1 MRCGRSQVTLAG
13 VGLAAL
19 SILSS
24 CFWEDDTWSG
34 WVYPNA
40 NNLMVDHFVGA
51 YSTLESCRSAALS
64 MIESNGW
71 ANADY
76 ECGLNCRDK
85 GYINVCEK
93 TLR

>member
-1 MRCGRSQVTLAG
+1 MIIPRLLLV
-13 VGLAAL
+13 LAAL

-40 NNLMVDHFVGA
+40 KNLMDDRFVGD

-76 ECGLNCRDK
+76 ECGLNCQNK
-85 GYINVCEK
+85 GYINVCEE